1 MGIFW
6 YATIDGV
13 FSTWWQCC
21 LMPLTIFSLVQRQVK
36 SNHGHIECAETC
48 CLLPPCVRV
57 EECPADWRW
66 SSFFGLHLPVWWWV
80 QLAVYMGL
88 CEDRMSPKPIG
99 YSSFSALFLVEIA
112 IFVACPVFRHHDTP
126 IFVRGGLKPFTVL
139 LSSGRLLPGVL
150 CPWWWRG
157 PWWGRWCIFL
167 YTERSTKKSDPHS
180 HTDNGLFN
188 IYIYIYIYI
197 YVIYIYIQLLI
208 GWFTYRKWR
217 CSVADC

>member
-1 MGIFW
+1 MVFFFQH
-6 YATIDGV
+6 DGSAV
-13 FSTWWQCC
+13 WCRSPFS
-21 LMPLTIFSLVQRQVK
+21 SLVQRQVG
-36 SNHGHIECAETC
+36 SNHGHTECAETC

-99 YSSFSALFLVEIA
+99 YSSFSAFFIFLVKIA
-112 IFVACPVFRHHDTP
+112 IFVACPFFRHHDTP

-150 CPWWWRG
+150 CPWRRRG
-157 PWWGRWCIFL
+157 ALMRTLMLVL
-167 YTERSTKKSDPHS
+167 YTERSTKKVRPTEPYGQWS
-180 HTDNGLFN
+180 
-188 IYIYIYIYI
+188 I
-197 YVIYIYIQLLI
+197 
-208 GWFTYRKWR
+208 
-217 CSVADC
+217 